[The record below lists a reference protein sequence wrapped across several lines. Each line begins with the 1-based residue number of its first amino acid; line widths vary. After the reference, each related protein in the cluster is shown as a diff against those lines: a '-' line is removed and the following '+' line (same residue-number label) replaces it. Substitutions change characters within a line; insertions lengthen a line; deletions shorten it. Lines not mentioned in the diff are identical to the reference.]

1 MYVKVIINVYINIF
15 INFIKNICFFVDFCF
30 YCLYLSLFIFVVCK
44 LESMFEGL
52 IKSSFYFLYF
62 LRLIE
67 LEIKKIIFILLY
79 ILI

>member
-1 MYVKVIINVYINIF
+1 MKVIINVYINIF
-15 INFIKNICFFVDFCF
+15 INFIKNICFFADFCF

-44 LESMFEGL
+44 LESTFEGL